1 MYLTL
6 LTSSDLWVVWLAITD
21 NSQKE
26 IRMHCLTSQR
36 HTRRCGCSH
45 PGFMWPLSHH
55 PCWDEGCL
63 LNLSTV
69 TLKKVKVLVTQPCP
83 TLCDPMNCSPPG
95 SSVHGIFQATIL
107 EWVAISFSR
116 GSSWPRDW
124 IWVFYIAGSFFT
136 AWTTREAH
144 KGAIRGKCVYILS
157 GFHIFR
163 VVDALRLTWSEF
175 TQHSP
180 GPEGL

>member
-21 NSQKE
+21 NGQKE
-26 IRMHCLTSQR
+26 IRMHCLTSQT
-36 HTRRCGCSH
+36 HTRRRGCSH
-45 PGFMWPLSHH
+45 LAFMSPLSHH

-83 TLCDPMNCSPPG
+83 TLCDPMNCSLPG

-107 EWVAISFSR
+107 EWVAVSFPGDLLDPGIEPGFSTLQAVSLLPEPPGKPTR
-116 GSSWPRDW
+116 GQLGENVSTFS
-124 IWVFYIAGSFFT
+124 VAF
-136 AWTTREAH
+136 
-144 KGAIRGKCVYILS
+144 
-157 GFHIFR
+157 IF
-163 VVDALRLTWSEF
+163 SEW
-175 TQHSP
+175 
-180 GPEGL
+180 